1 MQLLL
6 TMARLRRH
14 GQKYRLRCASNLNNW
29 TDLFFSFFLIFMHLF
44 FVFLKSIPKH
54 VVIDHIELY
63 GLKTT
68 EVVCTTKFKK
78 NKNQTTGY
86 FMSARHGIQ
95 YDLENWAKDTD
106 YLSARPQSPIS
117 NLIISIFDSR
127 QYRNRTCLKIWF
139 AISSHSD
146 SL

>member
-1 MQLLL
+1 MHISIGWGVLAIWIIEMTFSL
-6 TMARLRRH
+6 
-14 GQKYRLRCASNLNNW
+14 ASFSYLCICF
-29 TDLFFSFFLIFMHLF
+29 LFFFEIN
-44 FVFLKSIPKH
+44 PKACCNRPH
-54 VVIDHIELY
+54 RVVWSKNNRGCLHHKI
-63 GLKTT
+63 
-68 EVVCTTKFKK
+68 KK